1 MVAYTQDSLKVVHAR
16 FHEPTEIV
24 VEEESSPWPRYLA
37 LARQLSLG
45 IMALCALIVFRI
57 FSRARGKAVAAV
69 QARQLPEGGATSGGL
84 LPPGNPSA
92 EPVLLKRQITHA
104 LRNNPEQVREM
115 FLNWIEEKE

>member
-1 MVAYTQDSLKVVHAR
+1 MTRWIGLLLGPILGA
-16 FHEPTEIV
+16 IV
-24 VEEESSPWPRYLA
+24 VLLIPSGL
-37 LARQLSLG
+37 LSDAGEIGGGLSQ
-45 IMALCALIVFRI
+45 A
-57 FSRARGKAVAAV
+57 GKAVAAV